1 MDISVK
7 YAASLEEAGG
17 AAGGAPVNPTLTHT
31 SLTHTH
37 FTHFHYITQ
46 SLTSEPVEIRLITCQ
61 DDHSVGHVT
70 AE

>member
-31 SLTHTH
+31 LISHT
-37 FTHFHYITQ
+37 FTTSH